1 MQLLVTGD
9 DAEEGDDG
17 YLGAPANRR
26 TPCQGA
32 GGVQVPPTGRKEAGG
47 GGLTL
52 SCSSTPGCLA
62 SPAPQATAATRSACR
77 CPLGLLTRG
86 TGAGGRSSLTSPQ
99 RIQDSP
105 TKGVRVPTDLQVV
118 EIHISLKEVEI
129 HMGVKE
135 VEIHM
140 GLKGVDIHMGLEVQE
155 IHMDPWVGWIHMEA
169 GLQTLTELR
178 GGRSHTDLKQEEVRT
193 RKDKVCIN

>member
-1 MQLLVTGD
+1 M
-9 DAEEGDDG
+9 
-17 YLGAPANRR
+17 
-26 TPCQGA
+26 
-32 GGVQVPPTGRKEAGG
+32 PPTGRKEAGG

-52 SCSSTPGCLA
+52 SRSSTPACLA
-62 SPAPQATAATRSACR
+62 SPAPPATAATQSACR

-99 RIQDSP
+99 WIQDSP
-105 TKGVRVPTDLQVV
+105 TKGKGVRVPTDLQV
-118 EIHISLKEVEI
+118 
-129 HMGVKE
+129 

-155 IHMDPWVGWIHMEA
+155 IHTDPRVGWIHMEAVEEGIGTPTRA

-178 GGRSHTDLKQEEVRT
+178 GGRSHTDLKEEEVRT